1 MQLGSQFTFRTA
13 GRVLQARAAAGA
25 EAPRGPRWGWCGG
38 WEEALVAA
46 CGQSIQAVE
55 LDEGGGQGPPG
66 ISGLCLGVGV
76 FRVTWHPIGALNLG
90 ALHDP
95 PTNCGVEGRPG
106 RPGLRLAEP
115 WRSRVC
121 RWLLAGLRAG
131 ASRGAASSLVGCF
144 PAALAK
150 KAPCRAHR
158 HGRLRFMSSVFFINC
173 LTQAWRQTGRPGRS
187 FTQAGLGPSPGDAVA
202 VFTHRRACGLQTD
215 TCDLGRGGGW
225 GLSRNPRAAL
235 CGWWLEISTCG

>member
-1 MQLGSQFTFRTA
+1 M
-13 GRVLQARAAAGA
+13 
-25 EAPRGPRWGWCGG
+25 
-38 WEEALVAA
+38 AA

-158 HGRLRFMSSVFFINC
+158 HGRLRFMSSVFFK
-173 LTQAWRQTGRPGRS
+173 LPYPSLETDGEAWPFLHTSRPGAQPRGRRGS
-187 FTQAGLGPSPGDAVA
+187 LYTSPSVRFADRHLRLGEGGRMGAEQKSACCAVWLVAG
-202 VFTHRRACGLQTD
+202 
-215 TCDLGRGGGW
+215 DLYLWLR
-225 GLSRNPRAAL
+225 LSL
-235 CGWWLEISTCG
+235 LSVSM